1 MTTIVITGLARDRAA
16 AVAREAAGADIT
28 VTTDSDFE
36 GALALQAGDAD
47 YYIGICQS
55 GAGGALAFA
64 IGLVGSKR
72 ARTIAPPGRLMDE
85 QAVAAALAEGVIAFG
100 VALDQVDTA
109 VAPLARA
116 IADGRR

>member
-1 MTTIVITGLARDRAA
+1 VTTIVITGLARDRAA
-16 AVAREAAGADIT
+16 AVAQEAAGDDVTIT
-28 VTTDSDFE
+28 TASDYD
-36 GALALQAGDAD
+36 GAVALQAGEAD

-72 ARTIAPPGRLMDE
+72 ARTVAPAGRLLDE
-85 QAVAAALAEGVIAFG
+85 QSVVTALTDGVVAFG

-109 VAPLARA
+109 VGTVVRA
-116 IADGRR
+116 IVDGRR